1 MHPGEFVYR
10 WRWVILAIWVIA
22 GVGLFVF
29 VPEGDPSASEHRSF
43 LPDDSPSRIATTKLA
58 RLFPNSCGLSQATV
72 IFERSTGALTPQDE
86 EYINLVGIKIKQ
98 PNPKHKKPGKEELDQ
113 LTVVS
118 PGMMNTAQVVS
129 AFQPSQVRSILS
141 HIFNGKKLP
150 AQHPFQNPLISKADK
165 NGQAAIIRV
174 NIPSDYITS
183 RSGRVIKHIRALI
196 AETPPPEGLT
206 AAITGSGGYG
216 HDYSEF
222 VRRGHTR
229 TRYATL
235 IAVIVI
241 LLIVYRA
248 PLASVVPL
256 LAISTAA
263 GIVMKIMNILQN
275 MGFSIGMAEQIFV
288 FVLMY
293 GAGVDYSLLLISR
306 YREFLTF
313 GEPHRGAMSKALNA
327 TFPAIAASAA
337 TDSIGMLMLVFC
349 SFLIFQTTGPVVAMS
364 LVMAL
369 LGAVTLV
376 PAMISIMGPRIFW
389 PKRILPHYSK
399 PRKLSLQ
406 HVWPF
411 IARKV
416 TQHPAIVLCVTLILL
431 LIPASQVPKITW
443 VYDALAGIDEENI
456 QNVGNAASGLG
467 IAKRHWPI
475 GETGPVSVL
484 IQQDETKNPLTHA
497 RWKELS
503 REMTRRIGD
512 LDGVQNVRSMTQP
525 IGKDV
530 ASGNNVGMAK
540 LLDNL
545 GKNPFYK
552 KGYHCIRIEVVLGS
566 YTLSNKAM
574 STVKEIRKVTESVLK
589 EQKLDKTVHTYI
601 GGSTAQMMDIKSVTQ
616 RDFKKVIVLVLSVI
630 FIIVMILLRDIF
642 LTIFMIGAIIL
653 SYLATLGISSWV
665 FINYLGMEGL
675 DWKVEMFLF
684 VVMAAVGVD
693 YSIFLASRLAQEARC
708 YPPREA
714 VRRAVT
720 FTGPVISSCGL
731 IMAATLGSLMAGRI
745 ELLRELGFALALGM
759 LVDTF
764 VVRPLL
770 LPSFAALFKR
780 TGKKSKLMGQ

>member
-1 MHPGEFVYR
+1 M
-10 WRWVILAIWVIA
+10 AIWIA
-22 GVGLFVF
+22 ACVGLFVF
-29 VPEGDPSASEHRSF
+29 VPHGDPSASEHRSF
-43 LPDDSPSRIATTKLA
+43 LPDDTPSRVATTKLA
-58 RLFPNSCGLSQATV
+58 KLFPDSCGLSQATV
-72 IFERSTGALTPQDE
+72 IFERSSGALTKSDE
-86 EYINLVGIKIKQ
+86 KYINKIAGKIKR
-98 PNPKHKKPGKEELDQ
+98 PNPNHPRPGKEELEQ

-118 PGMMNTAQVVS
+118 PGMLDIAHRFAQTRAS
-129 AFQPSQVRSILS
+129 AQAILK
-141 HIFNGKKLP
+141 GKAAPVKGKF
-150 AQHPFQNPLISKADK
+150 HNPLKSKIDA

-174 NIPSDYITS
+174 NIPADYITS
-183 RSGRVIKHIRALI
+183 RSGRVIKHIRRLV
-196 AETPPPEGLT
+196 AENSPPTGLT

-216 HDYSEF
+216 HDYAEF

-229 TRYATL
+229 TMYATL

-248 PLASVVPL
+248 PLASVIPL
-256 LAISTAA
+256 IAVSIAAAI
-263 GIVMKIMNILQN
+263 VVKIMNILQN

-306 YREFLTF
+306 YREFLAC
-313 GEPHRGAMSKALNA
+313 GESHRGAMSRALDA
-327 TFPAIAASAA
+327 TFPAITASAA

-349 SFLIFQTTGPVVAMS
+349 SFLIFKTTGPIVAMS
-364 LVMAL
+364 LVVAL
-369 LGAVTLV
+369 LAAVTLV
-376 PAMISIMGPRIFW
+376 PAMIGIFGPRIFW
-389 PKRILPHYSK
+389 PTRIVTHHTK
-399 PRKLSLQ
+399 AGKFSLQ

-416 TQHPAIVLCVTLILL
+416 TKRPAIVLVATLVLL

-467 IAKRHWPI
+467 VAKRHWPI

-484 IQQDETKNPLTHA
+484 IQQDKGHTKLTKKQ
-497 RWKELS
+497 WNELS
-503 REMTRRIGD
+503 RTITRRVGD
-512 LDGVQNVRSMTQP
+512 LDGVQNVRSLTQP
-525 IGKDV
+525 IGNDV
-530 ASGNNVGMAK
+530 TATNNTAMAK
-540 LLDNL
+540 LLDNF

-552 KGYHCIRIEVVLGS
+552 GGFRCIRVEVLLG
-566 YTLSNKAM
+566 THTMSNAAM
-574 STVKEIRKVTESVLK
+574 DTVKQIREISESVLK
-589 EQKLDKTVHTYI
+589 NAGLEKTVHVYI
-601 GGSTAQMMDIKSVTQ
+601 GGSTAQMMDIKTVTQ
-616 RDFKKVIVLVLSVI
+616 SDFRRVIVLVLGVI

-642 LTIFMIGAIIL
+642 LTIFIIGAIIL
-653 SYLATLGISSWV
+653 SYLATLGISAWV
-665 FINYLGMEGL
+665 FINFLGMEGL

-693 YSIFLASRLAQEARC
+693 YSIFLASRLAQEARNC
-708 YPPREA
+708 EPREA
-714 VRRAVT
+714 VRRAVA

-745 ELLRELGFALALGM
+745 ELLRELGFALGLGM

-764 VVRPLL
+764 IVRPLL

-780 TGKKSKLMGQ
+780 TGKKSKLIG